1 MIGVKLISIH
11 GLSLTKEM
19 GVGRWEVRVKSGVKE
34 KQNLVVVKVGGSLV
48 RSPKDYVKVSEI
60 LVRDILEKS
69 RAAIVVSAIKGITDL
84 LISICNGDREALD
97 KVIETHRRF
106 SRELGITGP
115 YSDHVGALEEEVV
128 RYSAMC
134 RESMIHRDR
143 VLSIGERF
151 SVIALAKTLS
161 DMGLRVRIAWP
172 WDVGIITDDRFG
184 DASPKVPDIYEDIG
198 ASVRKIIDSG
208 YIPVIPGFIGVTKD
222 GYITTMGRGSSDLT
236 AVLIARA
243 TMSSKAIL
251 LTETPGIMTT
261 DPKIVPGAYTV
272 EVMDFVEGERA
283 SRYSVKGLNYKMFE
297 HVWDY
302 DGEIHIL
309 DLSMRGTKICR
320 ECRREG
326 AKVIA
331 PFAGGISVIGWGS
344 GKVVKTAVGK
354 NPMNGSNIEL
364 RDEVETLV
372 LSKADPVELVRIIHK
387 EVFGR

>member
-1 MIGVKLISIH
+1 M
-11 GLSLTKEM
+11 
-19 GVGRWEVRVKSGVKE
+19 WEVRVKSGVKE
-34 KQNLVVVKVGGSLV
+34 KQNLVVVKVGGSIV

-60 LVRDILEKS
+60 LVRDILENY

-106 SRELGITGP
+106 SRELGISGP
-115 YSDHVGALEEEVV
+115 YSDHVGELEEEIL

-151 SVIALAKTLS
+151 SAVALAKILS
-161 DMGLRVRIAWP
+161 DMGLRVKIAWP

-184 DASPKVPDIYEDIG
+184 DASPKVPDIYGDVG
-198 ASVRKIIDSG
+198 ASVRKIIDGG
-208 YIPVIPGFIGVTKD
+208 YIPVIPGFIGVTRD

-261 DPKIVPGAYTV
+261 DPKIVPEAYTV
-272 EVMDFVEGERA
+272 DVMDFVEGERA
-283 SRYSVKGLNYKMFE
+283 SRYSVKGLNYKVFG

-302 DGEIHIL
+302 DGEIYIL

-320 ECRREG
+320 ECRKEG

-331 PFAGGISVIGWGS
+331 PFVGGVSVIGWGS
-344 GKVVKTAVGK
+344 GKAVKTAVSK
-354 NPMNGSNIEL
+354 NPMGDSNIEF
-364 RDEVETLV
+364 RDDVEALI
-372 LSKADPVELVRIIHK
+372 LSKVDPVELVRIIHR
-387 EVFGR
+387 EVFGK